1 MNGEDRRRP
10 SAAIWVVAITYA
22 AIGSSIYFAL
32 GVIAKDGLGL
42 TPVILLVAGLL
53 FFLTLFAFLEGA
65 TMLRERGGSSSL
77 VRAAFGE
84 FLAFVA
90 GWVVLLDFVVVI
102 SLAVLSIPHY
112 LEPYVGRVEGSVW
125 EVVLLVLAVGYIVVM
140 NLVDLTGRR
149 RPRFLVALALGD
161 LVIQGL
167 VVVIGLLVF
176 LEPGALTASLDLG
189 SGSPGVEDAL
199 YAAVIALVAYAG
211 LEAVSDLVPELD
223 ISPERVGKLV
233 GRSAWTI
240 PLLFAA
246 IAVVALLALPV
257 VEGPGGA
264 STELG
269 TTFLGAPLLGVV
281 SSFEPGWL
289 ADVMR
294 YAVGLI
300 AALTLLWAANTGL
313 LALSRHTFSLAVH
326 RQIPIRV
333 GVLGKRFETPY
344 RALILAGV
352 AVFLLALFGDVEVL
366 AGLFAF
372 GATLAITLAHLALIR
387 LRITR
392 PDAERPFSAP
402 LSIPFRG
409 GRIPLTSVAGALLGG
424 LAFISVLVIHDEA
437 RWVGAAWLV
446 AGLVGYAIYRLVV
459 QGVGLNKPIELDT
472 RTLTRPEPRASL
484 GRILVPL
491 FGTALDQDIVST
503 AGLMAAEEEPEMGI
517 EGAKVILLYTTE
529 VPMSQALDD
538 SVAGEEE
545 RLGILGERAR
555 AIAEEY
561 EGVSVDI
568 EAIHC
573 REAGE
578 AIVEAAGRLRVDAVV
593 MGAEPPT
600 GIKGGPQFG
609 GLGEAR
615 YEEVGPVTL
624 YVLSHA
630 TVPVLV
636 TAPPA
641 DQD

>member
-294 YAVGLI
+294 YAVGLV

-517 EGAKVILLYTTE
+517 EGATVILLYTTE

>member
-1 MNGEDRRRP
+1 MNGEGRRRP

-32 GVIAKDGLGL
+32 GVIARDGLGL
-42 TPVILLVAGLL
+42 TPLILLVAGLL

-65 TMLRERGGSSSL
+65 TMLGERGGSSSL

-112 LEPYVGRVEGSVW
+112 LEPYVGRVEGSAW
-125 EVVLLVLAVGYIVVM
+125 EVVLLALVVGYIVVM

-167 VVVIGLLVF
+167 VVVIGLLAF
-176 LEPGALTASLDLG
+176 LEPGALTARLDLG

-257 VEGPGGA
+257 VEGPGGP

-289 ADVMR
+289 AEVMR
-294 YAVGLI
+294 YAVGLV

-402 LSIPFRG
+402 LSISFRG
-409 GRIPLTSVAGALLGG
+409 GRVPLTSVAGALLGG

-437 RWVGAAWLV
+437 RWVGAAWLA
-446 AGLVGYAIYRLVV
+446 AGLAGYAVYRLVV

-517 EGAKVILLYTTE
+517 GGAKVILLYTSE
-529 VPMSQALDD
+529 VPMNRALEEP
-538 SVAGEEE
+538 VEGEGE
-545 RLGILGERAR
+545 RLEVLGERAR

-561 EGVSVDI
+561 EGVSVDV
-568 EAIHC
+568 ESIHC
-573 REAGE
+573 RDAGE
-578 AIVEAAGRLRVDAVV
+578 AIVEAAARLRVDAVV

-600 GIKGGPQFG
+600 GIQGGPQFG

-624 YVLSHA
+624 YVLSNA

>member
-125 EVVLLVLAVGYIVVM
+125 EVVLLALAVGYIVVM

-161 LVIQGL
+161 LMIQGL

-246 IAVVALLALPV
+246 IAVVAWLALPV

-269 TTFLGAPLLGVV
+269 TNFLGAPLLGVV

-294 YAVGLI
+294 YAVGLV
-300 AALTLLWAANTGL
+300 AALTLIGIWRWTASEKVCLESASRPVLAADVMRYAVGLVAALTLPRAANTGL
-313 LALSRHTFSLAVH
+313 LAHSSQTSTRAVH
-326 RQIPIRV
+326 RQLPIRV
-333 GVLGKRFETPY
+333 GVLGQRFETPY

-517 EGAKVILLYTTE
+517 EGAKVIL
-529 VPMSQALDD
+529 
-538 SVAGEEE
+538 
-545 RLGILGERAR
+545 
-555 AIAEEY
+555 
-561 EGVSVDI
+561 
-568 EAIHC
+568 
-573 REAGE
+573 
-578 AIVEAAGRLRVDAVV
+578 
-593 MGAEPPT
+593 
-600 GIKGGPQFG
+600 
-609 GLGEAR
+609 
-615 YEEVGPVTL
+615 
-624 YVLSHA
+624 
-630 TVPVLV
+630 
-636 TAPPA
+636 
-641 DQD
+641 